1 MAKASATARAKRPL
15 TVAALATERTGAPR
29 YDRRLSD
36 KILAAFN
43 HAYAS
48 GAVQTATRLKAV
60 LAEVETSERD
70 RHERRTC
77 SAMTQADL
85 WIAFVEARNGYNAL
99 AAGKGVAPA
108 RLDDALARMKD
119 AYRLWS
125 EAA

>member
-1 MAKASATARAKRPL
+1 MAKASATARVKRPL
-15 TVAALATERTGAPR
+15 TVAALAAERIGAPR

-43 HAYAS
+43 HAYAN
-48 GAVQTATRLKAV
+48 GAVQTATRLRAV

-70 RHERRTC
+70 RHERRTW
-77 SAMTQADL
+77 SAMDQADL

-99 AAGKGVAPA
+99 ATGKGIAPA